1 MVSWRPSWLLAVAAG
16 LLAATIPAAAGE
28 VRVAP
33 GTPLQPVIDAAE
45 PGAVLRLDPGEHAGP
60 VTIARPLVL
69 EGAEGAVLAGPGDG
83 SVVSILA
90 PGVTVRGLTI
100 RGSGNDLAEMESGVF
115 VGPRFVVRGATP
127 VVEKPSRRARDAEAA
142 ERLWRESV
150 EQSGLDPAAALGA

>member
-60 VTIARPLVL
+60 VTIARPRAGSPRVPVS
-69 EGAEGAVLAGPGDG
+69 GAGIA
-83 SVVSILA
+83 SST
-90 PGVTVRGLTI
+90 TV
-100 RGSGNDLAEMESGVF
+100 
-115 VGPRFVVRGATP
+115 
-127 VVEKPSRRARDAEAA
+127 
-142 ERLWRESV
+142 
-150 EQSGLDPAAALGA
+150 